1 VSRILQRATRLLVQC
16 PALFLRS
23 SGFLLLP
30 ILVVGVTACGE
41 GEGRSEAIEARTIDH
56 PAPDDM
62 EASPDVDIQQRVDQY
77 ATVPL
82 SVDLGDLS
90 DGEREAVSLL
100 IEAARIMDDLFW
112 RQAFGD
118 PAPLLAGVSDDPDL
132 LRYTEINHGPWDR
145 LAGNEPFVTG
155 FGPKPSGANFYP
167 ADMTARELEAAAEA
181 APDGGE
187 TLRSLYTLVRRDDA
201 GSLTAIPYHE
211 AFSDRLREASRLLN
225 QAADRVETESLARY
239 LRLRAEALL
248 TGEYRES
255 DRAWLDMKDNRIEV
269 VIGPIETYEDRLLG
283 SKAAFEAFIL
293 LKDMEWS
300 RRLSRFPAF
309 LPEMQAGLPV
319 PEAYKRELP
328 GTDSDLNAY
337 HALYYAGDANAG
349 SKTIAINLPNDEQV
363 QMEKGTRRLQLE
375 NAMRAKFDE
384 ILVPISEVLI
394 HPGQREHVTFD
405 SFFGNTMFHEVAHGL
420 GVKQTLDGE
429 STVREALREH
439 ASAVEEGKAD
449 ILGLYLV
456 SRLRERDEITEGS
469 LEDDYVTFLAG
480 IFRSVR
486 FGASSAHGR
495 ANMVR
500 FNFFRDMGAFHRD
513 PDTGTYRVDMERMS
527 EAVGS
532 LSERILRIQG
542 DGDYEA
548 AGRLL
553 AEEGV
558 VGEQLRSDLDRLTRK
573 GIPVDIVFEQ
583 GPSMLEGLE

>member
-1 VSRILQRATRLLVQC
+1 MPHALVPTRDRSLARRFVLLLLTSLLV
-16 PALFLRS
+16 S
-23 SGFLLLP
+23 
-30 ILVVGVTACGE
+30 ACGE
-41 GEGRSEAIEARTIDH
+41 DGEGTAAREAA
-56 PAPDDM
+56 PAEIPDPEIM
-62 EASPDVDIQQRVDQY
+62 EASPDVDIQQRVGQY
-77 ATVPL
+77 VPVPL
-82 SVDLGDLS
+82 TADLS
-90 DGEREAVSLL
+90 GLSESEREAVLLL
-100 IEAARIMDDLFW
+100 IEAAQIMDELFW

-132 LRYTEINHGPWDR
+132 LRYTEINYGPWDR

-155 FGPKPSGANFYP
+155 FGPKPPGAAFYP
-167 ADMTARELEAAAEA
+167 PEMTVEEFEAAAEA

-187 TLRSLYTLVRRDDA
+187 ALRSLYTLVRRDDA
-201 GSLTAIPYHE
+201 GGLVAVPYHV
-211 AFSDRLREASRLLN
+211 AFAERLQATAGLLDE
-225 QAADRVETESLARY
+225 AADRVETESLARY
-239 LRLRAEALL
+239 LRLRSDALL
-248 TGEYRES
+248 SGEYRES

-269 VIGPIETYEDRLLG
+269 VIGPIETYEDQLFG
-283 SKAAFEAFIL
+283 YKAAFEAFVL

-300 RRLSRFPAF
+300 RRLSRFADL

-328 GTDSDLNAY
+328 GTDSELNAY
-337 HALYYAGDANAG
+337 QALYYAGDADAG
-349 SKTIAINLPNDEQV
+349 AKTIAINLPNDEQV

-384 ILVPISEVLI
+384 ILVPISRVLI
-394 HPGQREHVTFD
+394 HPDQRDHVTFD

-439 ASAVEEGKAD
+439 ASAMEEGKAD
-449 ILGLYLV
+449 VLGLYLV
-456 SRLRERDEITEGS
+456 TRLRERGEITEGS

-500 FNFFRDMGAFHRD
+500 FNFFRDRGAFHRD
-513 PDTGTYRVDMERMS
+513 PETGTYRVDMERMG
-527 EAVGS
+527 EAVNA

-553 AEEGV
+553 TDDGV
-558 VGEQLRSDLDRLTRK
+558 MGEQLRSDLDRLEEE

-583 GPSMLEGLE
+583 GPAMLEGLE